1 MTPSTNGKKEAS
13 GPGARRRRGLGW
25 AALLASVAVAP
36 FASATAVAQTATD
49 EAAPER
55 PRDGDTVIVTARR
68 QSEDLQ
74 AVPIP
79 VSVVSG
85 QQLADSGV
93 GSVLK
98 IEELVPSIQIF
109 SSNPR
114 NTALNIRGLG
124 TTFGLTNDGV
134 EVGVGLYV
142 DGVFWSRPAQAALDF
157 IDVEQVEVLR
167 GPQGTLYGKNTTA
180 GAINITTR
188 RPDFTPETEVELSYG
203 NYGFLSTKASITG
216 PVWGDRIAGRLSFS
230 GTQRDGF
237 LTSVAANN
245 RGDDLNDANNLGVR
259 GQLLF
264 QITGDLEV
272 LAAVDHTRQRP
283 EGYAQVPVRVAP
295 TFRTANRQFFGIID
309 SINATTPGLNYA
321 VPTRET
327 ARQTITNPSVGGIPV
342 GPNGIFAEFDA
353 FARITDADVPH
364 RSYQDINGQSIT
376 VNWDIGPG
384 TLTSI
389 TAHRHWEWYP
399 ANDRD
404 FIGIPIT
411 TASNNRSGQDQWTQ
425 ELRYAGELSDS
436 LSFVVG
442 AYYFD
447 QEIRTKNTQS
457 QGRAAAR
464 FLIDPRASNVFT
476 GADGTTLTGNV
487 AAFIP
492 ELLDGLTQIQNVTT
506 KTTSAALFGQVE
518 WSVTDRLRLIPG
530 IRFNYDEKS
539 TDYDSPV
546 TGGLNPASRPDLGA
560 GAIRAAQNS
569 ILSRQTYAAQTDDTN
584 TSGQLTIAYD
594 VAEDVNAYATY
605 ATSFKSFG
613 LNVAG
618 VPANTPVVVKPE
630 SVTHYELGLK
640 TKPFDGATLNI
651 AAFNTDIDDYQ
662 TVVVANVIGTLRGY
676 LANAEQVRVRGVE
689 VDASARVTDAFSV
702 FGAVAYT
709 DAKYVRFPNSP
720 LPIEETGR
728 PIPNPAY
735 NAALPTSASNPLTI
749 TAPFTDVSGKRL
761 PGVSEWAGSFGAEYV
776 LPSAFLG
783 REGEYFLAGDV
794 NWRTDFSSDPAGSRY
809 MEIEGYSLLNGRI
822 GFRTDSGWDFYV
834 WGRNLAD
841 AEYYE
846 ILATA
851 SGGSGLVVGS
861 LGDPRTFGVTLR
873 GRF

>member
-1 MTPSTNGKKEAS
+1 MSRIELTTYA
-13 GPGARRRRGLGW
+13 
-25 AALLASVAVAP
+25 AALAVMTALAPQSAQAQAGDPAP
-36 FASATAVAQTATD
+36 VVTSTD
-49 EAAPER
+49 EV
-55 PRDGDTVIVTARR
+55 TVTARR
-68 QSEDLQ
+68 QSENLQ
-74 AVPIP
+74 DVPIA

-93 GSVLK
+93 SSVLK

-188 RPDFTPETEVELSYG
+188 RPDFTPATQVELSYG
-203 NYGFLSTKASITG
+203 DYGFISTKASITG
-216 PVWGDRIAGRLSFS
+216 PIWGDKIAGRLSFS
-230 GTQRDGF
+230 GSQRDGF

-264 QITGDLEV
+264 EV
-272 LAAVDHTRQRP
+272 SDSFEIVAAVDHTRQRP

-295 TFRTANRQFFGIID
+295 TYRTANRQFFGIID
-309 SINATTPGLNYA
+309 SINATNPELNYA
-321 VPTRET
+321 VPTREVF
-327 ARQTITNPSVGGIPV
+327 RQTVSNPTVGGIPT
-342 GPNGIFAEFDA
+342 GPNGIYAEFDA

-404 FIGIPIT
+404 FIGLPIT
-411 TASNNRSGQDQWTQ
+411 TASNNRSSQDQWTQ
-425 ELRYAGELSDS
+425 ELRYAGEFSDD

-442 AYYFD
+442 AFYFD

-457 QGRAAAR
+457 QGSAASR

-476 GADGTTLTGNV
+476 GSDGTTLAGNA

-506 KTTSAALFGQVE
+506 ATKSAALFGQVE
-518 WSVTDRLRLIPG
+518 WSATDRLRIIPG

-546 TGGLNPASRPDLGA
+546 TGGLNPADRPDLGA

-569 ILSRQTYAAQTDDTN
+569 VLSRQTYNAQTDDTN
-584 TSGQLTIAYD
+584 ISGQLTLAYD
-594 VAEDVNAYATY
+594 VADDINAYATY

-618 VPANTPVVVKPE
+618 VPANTPVVVEPE
-630 SVTHYELGLK
+630 SVKHYEVGLK
-640 TKPFDGATLNI
+640 AQPFAGATINI
-651 AAFNTDIDDYQ
+651 AAYNTDIDDYQ
-662 TVVVANVIGTLRGY
+662 TTVVANVVGTLRGY

-689 VDASARVTDAFSV
+689 LDASARVTDAFSV
-702 FGAVAYT
+702 YGALAYT
-709 DAKYVRFPNSP
+709 DAKYVSFPNSP
-720 LPIEETGR
+720 LPIEQTGR
-728 PIPNPAY
+728 PIPNPNY
-735 NAALPTSASNPLTI
+735 NPGLPTSTTNPLTI
-749 TAPFTDVSGKRL
+749 TAPFTDVSGNRL
-761 PGVSEWAGSFGAEYV
+761 PGVSEWAGSFGGEYV

-783 REGEYFLAGDV
+783 RTGEYFAAGDLS
-794 NWRTDFSSDPAGSRY
+794 WRTDFSSDPAGSRY
-809 MEIEGYSLLNGRI
+809 LEIEGYTLLNGRI
-822 GFRTDSGWDFYV
+822 GFRSEGGWEFYV

-841 AEYYE
+841 KEYFE
-846 ILATA
+846 ILATQ
-851 SGGSGLVVGS
+851 SGGSGLVVGT
-861 LGDPRTFGVTLR
+861 LGDPRTVGVTLR
-873 GRF
+873 GQF